1 MIQALVP
8 VDTKH
13 KVSLSVPLIATYLK
27 RGVNYSD
34 IARICNISK
43 QAVSSYIKT
52 HYNDL
57 APLVDKTDSLA
68 AAQAQHI
75 ANKAQERLLLHLS
88 ESEKKDLFALKAISG
103 THIDKY
109 RLLSD
114 KSTQNISIGQV
125 RTNLADLRTRKAVL
139 QARIDKAKG
148 VHV

>member
-1 MIQALVP
+1 MIEALVP
-8 VDTKH
+8 VDTKQ

-57 APLVDKTDSLA
+57 APLVDKTDNLA

-88 ESEKKDLFALKAISG
+88 DSEKKDLFALNAISG

-114 KSTQNISIGQV
+114 KSTANVSIDQITAS
-125 RTNLADLRTRKAVL
+125 REELRARKEVL
-139 QARIDKAKG
+139 QARLKELRG
-148 VHV
+148 R